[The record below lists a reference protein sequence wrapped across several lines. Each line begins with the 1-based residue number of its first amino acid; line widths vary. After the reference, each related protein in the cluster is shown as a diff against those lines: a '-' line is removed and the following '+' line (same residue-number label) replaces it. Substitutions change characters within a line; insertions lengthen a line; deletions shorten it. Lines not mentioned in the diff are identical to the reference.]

1 MSNILSTLIQIGG
14 LALQFIPPPKPPQ
27 TDYKALHEAL
37 DAYDRVLPNF
47 STAISTD
54 RVFPDASTA
63 ISTPGAL
70 AVIEPESQ
78 PDYGP
83 NGREVSTSCINC
95 SRSHLITAAGALDE
109 ALRFAREGGI
119 MHPEAVKRISLAER
133 EINIM
138 ERVDLSPESILKS
151 PQQDQDMARELVP
164 KVRVLRQNIGM
175 IASPL
180 QLEQVAAQANEL
192 ATQFQKV
199 HMASRVE
206 VIDVPAGYSE
216 EEEVEEVEAVP
227 DNAEVERMEA
237 RLKDLQ
243 SQGYNL
249 NPIIELAR
257 AVENGTLTKE
267 QAKLEVRKLLYQRR
281 SDDSI
286 ENVS

>member
-1 MSNILSTLIQIGG
+1 MGNLISTLIQIGG
-14 LALQFIPPPKPPQ
+14 LALNFIPPPKPPQ

-37 DAYDRVLPNF
+37 DAYDKVLPN
-47 STAISTD
+47 IST
-54 RVFPDASTA
+54 T

-70 AVIEPESQ
+70 AVIEPEGQ

-83 NGREVSTSCINC
+83 GGREVSTSCINC
-95 SRSHLITAAGALDE
+95 SRSHLVTAAGALDE

-119 MHPEAVKRISLAER
+119 MHPEAVKRIGLAER

-138 ERVDLSPESILKS
+138 ERIDLSPESIEKS
-151 PQQDQDMARELVP
+151 PQQDQDLARDLVP
-164 KVRVLRQNIGM
+164 RVRVLRQNIGM

-206 VIDVPAGYSE
+206 VVDEPAGYSE
-216 EEEVEEVEAVP
+216 NEEVEEVEAVP

-237 RLKDLQ
+237 RLKELQ

-257 AVENGTLTKE
+257 AVERGEISKEAAKEKVREILKQHKAEATK
-267 QAKLEVRKLLYQRR
+267 
-281 SDDSI
+281 
-286 ENVS
+286 